1 MLHFV
6 VLFGGSLLAYRVAD
20 FLGRRKELIT
30 AAALYIFGA
39 LVSGVA
45 PDYFSLIR
53 GRSLYGIG
61 IGLVSIC
68 RYRCFFISFFLK

>member
-53 GRSLYGIG
+53 GVGDLQHPK
-61 IGLVSIC
+61 V
-68 RYRCFFISFFLK
+68 LKNRI